1 MQDSKLNASSPL
13 VSIIIPVYQVEEYIE
28 ECVVSV
34 VNQTYKN
41 LEIIIVDDCGTDNSI
56 FIAKKILSEQEIP
69 WKLLKHEKN
78 RGLSAARNTGVDNST
93 GEYFF
98 FLDSDDYLADDCI
111 EKLVT
116 FALKNNTDMLFG
128 NILYQRDNEIYAG
141 YYTRTNS
148 IRESSSSLDA
158 YISGKAFPM
167 ACNRLIRKKNYIKS
181 GVSFIE
187 GIIHEDE
194 PWSFSLAL
202 KIEQA
207 WYTNNA
213 IYYYRQRKGSI
224 TQNQE
229 ITFQRALSHYACL
242 EVFSSASS
250 LLSKHVEF
258 QNFYAHR
265 YMALLYNLDSNG
277 LSWKEKQVICKQ
289 LLNLPNLPKKNLN
302 QFFIYRVIRLMSFF
316 VPLPLSVIIVKNI
329 IKLYHLCRK
338 IVFSTNRH
346 LFF

>member
-1 MQDSKLNASSPL
+1 MQDSNPIDTASPL

-34 VNQTYKN
+34 VNQTYRN

-56 FIAKKILSEQEIP
+56 SIAKKILSEQEIP

-78 RGLSAARNTGVDNST
+78 RGLSAARNTGVENST

-141 YYTRTNS
+141 WYTRTNGIS
-148 IRESSSSLDA
+148 EETSSLDA
-158 YISGKAFPM
+158 YINGKAFPM
-167 ACNRLIRKKNYIKS
+167 AWNRLIRKEAYIAS

-194 PWSFSLAL
+194 PWTFSMAL
-202 KIEQA
+202 KIKKVA
-207 WYTNNA
+207 YIDSA
-213 IYYYRQRKGSI
+213 IYYYRQRKESI
-224 TQNQE
+224 TENKKND
-229 ITFQRALSHYACL
+229 FLR
-242 EVFSSASS
+242 VSS
-250 LLSKHVEF
+250 LLVCIKAFSKENAQLYDNVRF
-258 QNFYAHR
+258 QYFFAGRFMH
-265 YMALLYNLDSNG
+265 LLYALDSKDI
-277 LSWKEKQVICKQ
+277 SWKEKKAICNQ
-289 LLNLPNLPKKNLN
+289 MFALPNIPLKELKQIPAFRLICLLSTIIPQIWSVLISAKIKKC
-302 QFFIYRVIRLMSFF
+302 IT
-316 VPLPLSVIIVKNI
+316 SVIHK
-329 IKLYHLCRK
+329 IK
-338 IVFSTNRH
+338 
-346 LFF
+346 